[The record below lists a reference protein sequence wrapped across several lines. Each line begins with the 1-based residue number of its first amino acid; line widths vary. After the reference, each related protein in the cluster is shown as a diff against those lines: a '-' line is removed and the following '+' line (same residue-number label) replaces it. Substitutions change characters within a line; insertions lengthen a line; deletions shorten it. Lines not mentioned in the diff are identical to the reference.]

1 MPQITLTASVPQSA
15 LVVHAVGVAM
25 GLPGGRDVTIA
36 EVQQFLRDYLQSV
49 VWQVQRNEAN
59 AALVVTPL
67 GLT

>member
-1 MPQITLTASVPQSA
+1 
-15 LVVHAVGVAM
+15 M
-25 GLPGGRDVTIA
+25 GLPGGRDATIA

-59 AALVVTPL
+59 AALVQAPL